1 MYKFLTIV
9 LLTLLAS
16 SCSIVDPWVY
26 KINKQQGNITKQKQV
41 DKLEIGM
48 TKEQVQ
54 FIMGTPMS
62 VDSFDTDRWD
72 YIYTY
77 KPGHGDLTRNNLTL
91 SFTDNKLSNIDG
103 KALIDKSEEDTVKK
117 DTVKEDDE
125 KPEN

>member
-1 MYKFLTIV
+1 MYRFLSII
-9 LLTLLAS
+9 LLTVLVS
-16 SCSIVDPWVY
+16 SCSVVDPWIY

-62 VDSFDTDRWD
+62 VDSFNTDRWD

-77 KPGHGDLTRNNLTL
+77 KPGHSELTRNNLTL
-91 SFTDNKLSNIDG
+91 TFADNQLIKIEG
-103 KALIDKSEEDTVKK
+103 KALLDDDKEE
-117 DTVKEDDE
+117 KEDIANPSEID
-125 KPEN
+125 

>member
-1 MYKFLTIV
+1 MHRFLTIV
-9 LLTLLAS
+9 LLAQLAC
-16 SCSIVDPWVY
+16 SCSLVDPWVY

-62 VDSFDTDRWD
+62 IDSFNTDRWD

-77 KPGHGDLTRNNLTL
+77 TPGHGETTRNNLIL

-103 KALIDKSEEDTVKK
+103 KALIDKADEDPVKK
-117 DTVKEDDE
+117 DEE
-125 KPEN
+125 KTENID

>member
-1 MYKFLTIV
+1 MYRFLSIA
-9 LLTLLAS
+9 LLTVLVS
-16 SCSIVDPWVY
+16 SCSVVDPWIY

-62 VDSFDTDRWD
+62 VNSFNTDRWD

-77 KPGHGDLTRNNLTL
+77 KPGHGELTRNNLTL
-91 SFTDNKLSNIDG
+91 SFDDNQLIKIEG
-103 KALIDKSEEDTVKK
+103 KALLDDKEDKEKK
-117 DTVKEDDE
+117 DI
-125 KPEN
+125 ENPSKID

>member
-1 MYKFLTIV
+1 MYRFLTIV
-9 LLTLLAS
+9 LLALLAC
-16 SCSIVDPWVY
+16 SCSLVDPWVY

-62 VDSFDTDRWD
+62 IDSFNTDRWD

-77 KPGHGDLTRNNLTL
+77 KPGHGETTRNNLIL

-103 KALIDKSEEDTVKK
+103 KALIDKADEDPVKK
-117 DTVKEDDE
+117 DEE
-125 KPEN
+125 KTENID

>member
-77 KPGHGDLTRNNLTL
+77 KPGHGELTRNNLTL

-103 KALIDKSEEDTVKK
+103 KALINKAEE
-117 DTVKEDDE
+117 EE
-125 KPEN
+125 KPDNVD

>member
-1 MYKFLTIV
+1 MYKFLSII
-9 LLTLLAS
+9 LLTVLVS
-16 SCSIVDPWVY
+16 SCSLVDPWIY

-62 VDSFDTDRWD
+62 VDSFNTDRWD

-77 KPGHGDLTRNNLTL
+77 KPGHSELTRNNMTLT
-91 SFTDNKLSNIDG
+91 FADNKLIKIDEIG
-103 KALIDKSEEDTVKK
+103 RAHV
-117 DTVKEDDE
+117 
-125 KPEN
+125 

>member
-103 KALIDKSEEDTVKK
+103 KALIDKSEEDIVKE
-117 DTVKEDDE
+117 DAVKEDDE

>member
-103 KALIDKSEEDTVKK
+103 VALIDKSVEDIVKE
-117 DTVKEDDE
+117 DAVKEDDE

>member
-1 MYKFLTIV
+1 MYRFITIV

-16 SCSIVDPWVY
+16 SCSLVDPWVY

-62 VDSFDTDRWD
+62 IDSFNTDRWD

-77 KPGHGDLTRNNLTL
+77 KPGHGEITRNNLIL

-103 KALIDKSEEDTVKK
+103 KALIDIAEEDTVKK
-117 DTVKEDDE
+117 EEE
-125 KPEN
+125 KTENVD

>member
-1 MYKFLTIV
+1 MYRFLSIALLIV
-9 LLTLLAS
+9 LVS
-16 SCSIVDPWVY
+16 SCSVVDPWIY

-62 VDSFDTDRWD
+62 VNSFNTDRWD

-77 KPGHGDLTRNNLTL
+77 KPGHGELTRNNLTL
-91 SFTDNKLSNIDG
+91 SFDDNQLIKIEG
-103 KALIDKSEEDTVKK
+103 KALLDDKEDKEKK
-117 DTVKEDDE
+117 DI
-125 KPEN
+125 ENPSKID